1 MSKSCSIML
10 LSSNKFLKRMVSL
23 YSILKIIDSI
33 KAPTKLL
40 RLCTLLVLCFTPIIS
55 YSADA
60 VPANKPA
67 QQEETSD
74 VSESEKES
82 TDTDEFCV
90 IEAFSYVVDW
100 VEKAIKRIDNEH
112 FHPQPTDI
120 IEETVTVPA
129 PIETAKEEPKVV
141 LDLTI
146 PDVNYAGTMGIDKG
160 QKLNFPDLFSEQ
172 AKKPYSKEAPSSSFG
187 GRLLMDDAQLESM
200 EEYRIDTVREA
211 VRGAEV
217 SLEFKTN

>member
-1 MSKSCSIML
+1 MKSPSI
-10 LSSNKFLKRMVSL
+10 
-23 YSILKIIDSI
+23 
-33 KAPTKLL
+33 LL
-40 RLCTLLVLCFTPIIS
+40 RLCTLFVLCFTPILS
-55 YSADA
+55 YSADVA
-60 VPANKPA
+60 VAEPANKAA
-67 QQEETSD
+67 QQVETSD

-82 TDTDEFCV
+82 TDSDEFCV

-120 IEETVTVPA
+120 IEETVTVPV
-129 PIETAKEEPKVV
+129 PVETIKEEPKVV

-200 EEYRIDTVREA
+200 EEYRINTVREA

>member
-1 MSKSCSIML
+1 
-10 LSSNKFLKRMVSL
+10 MVSL
-23 YSILKIIDSI
+23 YSILKIIDSMKSPSI
-33 KAPTKLL
+33 LL
-40 RLCTLLVLCFTPIIS
+40 RLCTLFVLCFTPILS
-55 YSADA
+55 YSADVAVA
-60 VPANKPA
+60 VPANKAA
-67 QQEETSD
+67 QQLETSA
-74 VSESEKES
+74 VTESEEES
-82 TDTDEFCV
+82 ADSDEFCV

-120 IEETVTVPA
+120 IEETVTVPV
-129 PIETAKEEPKVV
+129 PVETIKEEPKVV

-200 EEYRIDTVREA
+200 EEYRINTVREA

>member
-1 MSKSCSIML
+1 
-10 LSSNKFLKRMVSL
+10 L
-23 YSILKIIDSI
+23 YSILKIIDSMKSPSI
-33 KAPTKLL
+33 LL
-40 RLCTLLVLCFTPIIS
+40 RLCTLFVLCFTPILS
-55 YSADA
+55 YSADVA
-60 VPANKPA
+60 VAEPANKAA
-67 QQEETSD
+67 QQVETSD

-82 TDTDEFCV
+82 TDSDEFCV

-120 IEETVTVPA
+120 IEETVTVPV
-129 PIETAKEEPKVV
+129 PVETIKEEPKVV

-200 EEYRIDTVREA
+200 EEYRINTVREA